1 MKIIIDERET
11 ALYDLFPKSGKIA
24 IVKKVL
30 NLGDIIFS
38 NDDET
43 SIYMVFERKSFR
55 DLLASI
61 KDGRYAEQSYRL
73 TNCFPEPHNIVYLLE
88 GMFSTL
94 PREEDKKLVVSCMA
108 SLNYFKGFS
117 VMRTVSIAE
126 TAQHILFMAEKI
138 DKEIKAG
145 KTAKYSGN
153 KSENTSTNSEN
164 KMVNVEANTDSTI
177 SECDSAVVPSNAV
190 PSNAV
195 PSNVVPSNV
204 VPSNAVPSNAVPS
217 NVVPSNVVPS
227 NVVPSNVVPSKVVPS
242 NVVPSNA
249 VPLPTDYCGVVKA
262 SKKANI
268 TKDNIGQMILMQ
280 IPGISSITAIEIM
293 RPFTNF
299 LEFIDKIRTD
309 KTYLNSVILVVN
321 GKKRKL
327 GSNIIKSI
335 NELLLD

>member
-1 MKIIIDERET
+1 
-11 ALYDLFPKSGKIA
+11 
-24 IVKKVL
+24 
-30 NLGDIIFS
+30 
-38 NDDET
+38 
-43 SIYMVFERKSFR
+43 
-55 DLLASI
+55 
-61 KDGRYAEQSYRL
+61 
-73 TNCFPEPHNIVYLLE
+73 
-88 GMFSTL
+88 
-94 PREEDKKLVVSCMA
+94 MA

-164 KMVNVEANTDSTI
+164 KIANVEANTDSTI
-177 SECDSAVVPSNAV
+177 SECDSNAV

-195 PSNVVPSNV
+195 PSNVVPS
-204 VPSNAVPSNAVPS
+204 S
-217 NVVPSNVVPS
+217 VVPSNVVPS
-227 NVVPSNVVPSKVVPS
+227 T
-242 NVVPSNA
+242 VVPSNA

-299 LEFIDKIRTD
+299 LDFIDKIRTD
-309 KTYLNSVILVVN
+309 KTYLNSVILEVN

-327 GSNIIKSI
+327 GSNIVKSI

>member
-11 ALYDLFPKSGKIA
+11 ALYDLFPKTGKIA

-164 KMVNVEANTDSTI
+164 KKVNVEANTDSTI
-177 SECDSAVVPSNAV
+177 SECDSAVVPSN
-190 PSNAV
+190 
-195 PSNVVPSNV
+195 VVPLTV
-204 VPSNAVPSNAVPS
+204 
-217 NVVPSNVVPS
+217 
-227 NVVPSNVVPSKVVPS
+227 
-242 NVVPSNA
+242 

-309 KTYLNSVILVVN
+309 KTYLNSVILEVN

-327 GSNIIKSI
+327 GSNIVKSI

>member
-11 ALYDLFPKSGKIA
+11 ALYDLFPKTGKIA
-24 IVKKVL
+24 IEKKVL
-30 NLGDIIFS
+30 HLGDIVFA

-94 PREEDKKLVVSCMA
+94 PKEEDKKLVISCMA

-117 VMRTVSIAE
+117 LMRTVSIAE
-126 TAQHILFMAEKI
+126 TAQHILYMAEKI
-138 DKEIKAG
+138 DKEIKSG
-145 KTAKYSGN
+145 KIGKYC
-153 KSENTSTNSEN
+153 KTSKIHEN
-164 KMVNVEANTDSTI
+164 KMENIEENKNDDVLINGNSNVPLA
-177 SECDSAVVPSNAV
+177 SAHVPLQVPLASAHVPSQV
-190 PSNAV
+190 PSA
-195 PSNVVPSNV
+195 
-204 VPSNAVPSNAVPS
+204 
-217 NVVPSNVVPS
+217 
-227 NVVPSNVVPSKVVPS
+227 
-242 NVVPSNA
+242 
-249 VPLPTDYCGVVKA
+249 TDYCGVVKA

-293 RPFTNF
+293 RPFTNL
-299 LEFIDKIRTD
+299 LEFIDKIRSD
-309 KTYLNSVILVVN
+309 KTYLNSVILEVN

-335 NELLLD
+335 NELILNE

>member
-94 PREEDKKLVVSCMA
+94 SREEDKKLVVSCMA

-164 KMVNVEANTDSTI
+164 KIANIEANTDSTI
-177 SECDSAVVPSNAV
+177 SECDSNAVPSNAV

-195 PSNVVPSNV
+195 PSSVVPSNV
-204 VPSNAVPSNAVPS
+204 VPSS
-217 NVVPSNVVPS
+217 
-227 NVVPSNVVPSKVVPS
+227 
-242 NVVPSNA
+242 VVPSNA

-299 LEFIDKIRTD
+299 LDFIDKIRTD
-309 KTYLNSVILVVN
+309 KTYLNSVILEVN

-327 GSNIIKSI
+327 GSNIVKSI

>member
-164 KMVNVEANTDSTI
+164 KIANVEANTDSTI
-177 SECDSAVVPSNAV
+177 SECDLT
-190 PSNAV
+190 
-195 PSNVVPSNV
+195 VVPSNV
-204 VPSNAVPSNAVPS
+204 
-217 NVVPSNVVPS
+217 
-227 NVVPSNVVPSKVVPS
+227 
-242 NVVPSNA
+242 

-299 LEFIDKIRTD
+299 LEFIDKIRED
-309 KTYLNSVILVVN
+309 KTYLNSVILEVN

-327 GSNIIKSI
+327 GSNIVKSI
-335 NELLLD
+335 NELLLN

>member
-164 KMVNVEANTDSTI
+164 KIANVEANTDSTI
-177 SECDSAVVPSNAV
+177 SECDS
-190 PSNAV
+190 
-195 PSNVVPSNV
+195 NVVPSNV
-204 VPSNAVPSNAVPS
+204 VPSS
-217 NVVPSNVVPS
+217 
-227 NVVPSNVVPSKVVPS
+227 VVPS

-309 KTYLNSVILVVN
+309 KTYLNSVILEVN

>member
-11 ALYDLFPKSGKIA
+11 ALYDLFFKTGKIT
-24 IVKKVL
+24 IEKKVL
-30 NLGDIIFS
+30 HLGDIVFA

-94 PREEDKKLVVSCMA
+94 TKEEDKKVVISCMA

-126 TAQHILFMAEKI
+126 TAQHILYMAEKI
-138 DKEIKAG
+138 DKEIKSG
-145 KTAKYSGN
+145 KIGKYC
-153 KSENTSTNSEN
+153 KTSKIPEN
-164 KMVNVEANTDSTI
+164 KMENIEENKKDDVLINGDSN
-177 SECDSAVVPSNAV
+177 VPSSSSGSSASAQVPLASAWSAQV
-190 PSNAV
+190 PSQV
-195 PSNVVPSNV
+195 PS
-204 VPSNAVPSNAVPS
+204 A
-217 NVVPSNVVPS
+217 
-227 NVVPSNVVPSKVVPS
+227 
-242 NVVPSNA
+242 
-249 VPLPTDYCGVVKA
+249 TDYCGVVKA

-293 RPFTNF
+293 RPFANL
-299 LEFIDKIRTD
+299 LEFIDKIRSD
-309 KTYLNSVILVVN
+309 KTYLNSVILEVN

-335 NELLLD
+335 NELILNI